1 MGEWASVCV
10 SMGGI
15 CKQVLYMMHREI
27 AVQIWHMSR
36 EELLPMTMF
45 INSIEKFKDLASTCG
60 VAQLEVNTASDWN
73 ENKDSETV
81 ALMRKK
87 ILPKCPVCQNKT
99 LPRDKEMCASCAKNK
114 KVRLRCISY
123 LKAFLFISSSPQYW
137 LWPSSS
143 LEIISISW
151 LAVIDACAWL

>member
-1 MGEWASVCV
+1 
-10 SMGGI
+10 
-15 CKQVLYMMHREI
+15 
-27 AVQIWHMSR
+27 MSR
-36 EELLPMTMF
+36 EELLSITMF

-123 LKAFLFISSSPQYW
+123 LKAFLLISSSPQY
-137 LWPSSS
+137 
-143 LEIISISW
+143 
-151 LAVIDACAWL
+151 